1 MTEAILDFLKNLPE
15 ELIVFLISILPIIE
29 LRGAVPIGAIFG
41 LPFYTNYA
49 LSVLGNIL
57 PIPFILLFIP
67 KILDFLARFKIFRPM
82 VEWLRKKANKHSSKV
97 LGDEARPSTESI
109 EASAAADS
117 TAEAIAATA
126 EAIDSTAEAQAVTE
140 KAQAVTAEAVDTA
153 TEVAETSVE
162 AVDTVGEESEITADT
177 VEASTPSAPRAKT
190 KRKMSKA
197 IFIALL
203 LFVALPAP
211 GTGGWTGALI
221 ASLFDLPKKWS
232 FLSIFLG
239 VLLCGVIM
247 CLASY
252 GVLGFLSFLL

>member
-109 EASAAADS
+109 EAPAAADS
-117 TAEAIAATA
+117 TAEAQAASAEAQAATA
-126 EAIDSTAEAQAVTE
+126 EAVDAV
-140 KAQAVTAEAVDTA
+140 AEAV
-153 TEVAETSVE
+153 ETSVE

-177 VEASTPSAPRAKT
+177 VEASTHSAPRVKT

>member
-117 TAEAIAATA
+117 TAEAIDATA
-126 EAIDSTAEAQAVTE
+126 EAV
-140 KAQAVTAEAVDTA
+140 
-153 TEVAETSVE
+153 ETSVE

-177 VEASTPSAPRAKT
+177 LEASTPSAPRVKT

>member
-97 LGDEARPSTESI
+97 LGDEASPSTESI

-117 TAEAIAATA
+117 TAEAQAGAA
-126 EAIDSTAEAQAVTE
+126 E
-140 KAQAVTAEAVDTA
+140 AQAVTAEAQAITA
-153 TEVAETSVE
+153 E
-162 AVDTVGEESEITADT
+162 AVDTVTEVADT
-177 VEASTPSAPRAKT
+177 DRKSAPRVKT

-203 LFVALPAP
+203 LFVAIPAP

>member
-82 VEWLRKKANKHSSKV
+82 VEWLRKKASKHSSKV
-97 LGDEARPSTESI
+97 LGEEARPSTESI

-117 TAEAIAATA
+117 TAEAIDA
-126 EAIDSTAEAQAVTE
+126 TAEAQAVTAE
-140 KAQAVTAEAVDTA
+140 AQDATAVAQAVTEEAQAVTAEAVDTA
-153 TEVAETSVE
+153 TEVA
-162 AVDTVGEESEITADT
+162 DTDRK
-177 VEASTPSAPRAKT
+177 SAPRVKT

-203 LFVALPAP
+203 LFVAIPAP

>member
-117 TAEAIAATA
+117 TAEAQAA
-126 EAIDSTAEAQAVTE
+126 TAEAQAVTAE
-140 KAQAVTAEAVDTA
+140 AIDATAEAVDA
-153 TEVAETSVE
+153 VAEAVETSLE

-177 VEASTPSAPRAKT
+177 VEASTPSAPRTKQ